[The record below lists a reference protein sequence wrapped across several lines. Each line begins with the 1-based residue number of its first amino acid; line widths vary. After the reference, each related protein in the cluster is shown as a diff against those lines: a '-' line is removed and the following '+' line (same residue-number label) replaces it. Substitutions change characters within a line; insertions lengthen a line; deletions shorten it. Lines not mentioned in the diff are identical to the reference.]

1 MAAQQQNDDETT
13 AWAEVLGRWDDE
25 GAHRAFLARFG
36 DLEGLARAGG
46 RYREILAAR
55 PGDPV
60 ALRWRDEVVRRATAA
75 GLAALPR
82 SAPGI
87 PQVPRWVRFAF
98 LALLGAVIAACG
110 ILLYRTMMTWGRF

>member
-1 MAAQQQNDDETT
+1 MAAETEIDEGE
-13 AWAEVLGRWDDE
+13 AWADVVARWDDE
-25 GAHRAFLARFG
+25 AVHRAFLDRFT

-46 RYREILAAR
+46 RYRDALAAR

-82 SAPGI
+82 TEPAV
-87 PQVPRWVRFAF
+87 PQVPRWVRPVF
-98 LALLGAVIAACG
+98 LAVLAAFILACAVLL
-110 ILLYRTMMTWGRF
+110 LRTMTTWGRF